1 MRNIS
6 LLIIPAY
13 NEEENIEE
21 IVLNMYPNDAGKLI
35 SLFSSASDRPDG
47 IPYMVGDNKMLT
59 ETIKK
64 VACTISLETTINDAL
79 KDSMDDLTGL

>member
-1 MRNIS
+1 MRNTS

-35 SLFSSASDRPDG
+35 SLFSSALDRSDE
-47 IPYMVGDNKMLT
+47 IPYMVGDNKLLT
-59 ETIKK
+59 ETIEE
-64 VACTISLETTINDAL
+64 VAYTISLEQTINDAL